1 METWG
6 EHGLTDVDGS
16 IYPLAETQSIVETH
30 TEGKLVVV
38 CVHALTLVISRVLV
52 VEDAHCT
59 EVCVRDEVPETGLLV
74 AAYGVGNVPHNI
86 AVEIP
91 ELEFLDELV
100 IDACKLGTVHT
111 AGETLIAD
119 AHAEIRD
126 EPLADIDVEGTA
138 YTAGIAV
145 GTVHKD
151 VYTACSS
158 YEPVS
163 AKTVGEIRTAYDL
176 AVLIPVFCSCF
187 LCAD

>member
-1 METWG
+1 M
-6 EHGLTDVDGS
+6 
-16 IYPLAETQSIVETH
+16 
-30 TEGKLVVV
+30 

-59 EVCVRDEVPETGLLV
+59 EVCVRDEVPEAGLLV

-163 AKTVGEIRTAYDL
+163 AKTVGEIRTTYDL